1 MVIRHQNRPFA
12 VDNRTKFI
20 IAAIF
25 GLMLIRILAIF
36 ITPLGL
42 DVEEA
47 QYWLWSTT
55 PSAGY
60 FTKPPMIAWVI
71 GIGTALA
78 GEQTFGVRLMA
89 PIMQAISSLL
99 IWRAASIAYTPA
111 AGRWAALIWTS
122 IPATAL
128 GGFIISTDSP
138 MLVFLLSALL
148 LLAPLAALRP
158 INLTSAL
165 LAGIFTGLA
174 MMSKYAAIYL
184 PVGLVIWWGWQGRHH
199 QLVTLRH
206 VGLYAAG
213 LAVSILPNLVWNL
226 HNGFVTARHLSHNA
240 NLEIPQYSL
249 ISSIEFILSQ
259 AGIVGPIIF
268 ILAIIA
274 LIRGGKHGV
283 FWLALFA
290 PPIIVITIQAFLS
303 DANANWAIASWP
315 AAVILLAG
323 MLASAGPKL
332 IRVGIVGISFNA
344 LLAGGLIIAAM
355 VGSFGQFTPASDPL
369 RRLKAWDDHRQDL
382 IQFAEANGASTII
395 TERRGVA
402 AKLIWQL
409 RDTSYVVELTD
420 RNGIAENHFEQQH
433 PWTPTQGR
441 KVILVNE
448 EQAPSVLSGV
458 TWHGVTASSYHQIS
472 AKRQRQLVFH
482 LGTE

>member
-1 MVIRHQNRPFA
+1 MDKTNKI
-12 VDNRTKFI
+12 I

-25 GLMLIRILAIF
+25 GLMLIRIVAIF

-60 FTKPPMIAWVI
+60 FTKPPMIAWII
-71 GIGTALA
+71 GIGTSIA
-78 GEQTFGVRLMA
+78 GENTFGVRLLA

-99 IWRAASIAYTPA
+99 IWRIASLAYRPA
-111 AGRWAALIWTS
+111 AGRWAAVIWTS

-148 LLAPLAALRP
+148 MLAPLASLRP
-158 INLTSAL
+158 ISFSSAL

-184 PVGLVIWWGWQGRHH
+184 PIGLAIWWALQGRTH
-199 QLVTLRH
+199 QLINLRH
-206 VGLYAAG
+206 LGLYGAG
-213 LAVSILPNLVWNL
+213 LAVSMLPNLVWNL
-226 HNGFVTARHLSHNA
+226 QNGFVTARHLSHNA
-240 NLEIPQYSL
+240 NLELPQYSL
-249 ISSIEFILSQ
+249 ISSVEFLLSQ

-274 LIRGGKHGV
+274 LIRGGKHEV

-290 PPIIVITIQAFLS
+290 PPITVITIQAFLS

-323 MLASAGPKL
+323 MLASSGRRLTA
-332 IRVGIVGISFNA
+332 VGIAGIGLNA
-344 LLAGGLIIAAM
+344 LIAAGLIITAM
-355 VGSFGQFTPASDPL
+355 AGSFGAFTPASDPL
-369 RRLKAWDDHRQDL
+369 RRLKAWDHHRQDL
-382 IQFAEANGASTII
+382 TQFAEAHGANAII

-409 RDTSYVVELTD
+409 RGTPYVVELTD
-420 RNGIAENHFEQQH
+420 RNGIAENHFEQEH
-433 PWTPTQGR
+433 PWKAQQGR

-448 EQAPSVLSGV
+448 EQIPSALSGII
-458 TWHGVTASSYHQIS
+458 WQGVAASSYHQIS

-482 LGTE
+482 LGQE

>member
-1 MVIRHQNRPFA
+1 MGNSNKI
-12 VDNRTKFI
+12 I

-25 GLMLIRILAIF
+25 GLMLMRMLAIF

-47 QYWLWSTT
+47 QYWLWSTN

-71 GIGTALA
+71 GIGTSLA
-78 GEQTFGVRLMA
+78 GENTFGVRLMA
-89 PIMQAISSLL
+89 PFMQAISSLL
-99 IWRAASIAYTPA
+99 IWRIASIAFSPA
-111 AGRWAALIWTS
+111 AGKWAAVIWTT

-148 LLAPLAALRP
+148 MLAPLASLRT
-158 INLTSAL
+158 INFTSAL

-184 PVGLVIWWGWQGRHH
+184 PIGLVIWWGWQGRRH
-199 QLVTLRH
+199 QLISFGH
-206 VGLYAAG
+206 VGLYSAG
-213 LAVSILPNLVWNL
+213 LAVSMLPNLVWNL
-226 HNGFVTARHLSHNA
+226 HNGFVTARHLGHNA
-240 NLEIPQYSL
+240 NLELPQYSL

-274 LIRGGKHGV
+274 LIRGGTQGV
-283 FWLALFA
+283 FWWSLFA
-290 PPIIVITIQAFLS
+290 PPMAVITVQAFLS

-315 AAVILLAG
+315 AAIILLSG
-323 MLASAGPKL
+323 MLASAGPRLTKA
-332 IRVGIVGISFNA
+332 GIAGIGINA
-344 LLAGGLIIAAM
+344 LLAGGLIMAAIF
-355 VGSFGQFTPASDPL
+355 GSFGAFTPASDPL

-382 IQFAEANGASTII
+382 TQFAEANGASTII

-409 RDTSYVVELTD
+409 RGTSYVVELTD
-420 RNGIAENHFEQQH
+420 RNGIAENHFEQQY
-433 PWTPTQGR
+433 PWTPKQGR
-441 KVILVNE
+441 RVVLVNE
-448 EQAPSVLSGV
+448 EQTPSALSGV
-458 TWHGVTASSYHQIS
+458 TWLGVTASSYHQIS

-482 LGTE
+482 LGEE